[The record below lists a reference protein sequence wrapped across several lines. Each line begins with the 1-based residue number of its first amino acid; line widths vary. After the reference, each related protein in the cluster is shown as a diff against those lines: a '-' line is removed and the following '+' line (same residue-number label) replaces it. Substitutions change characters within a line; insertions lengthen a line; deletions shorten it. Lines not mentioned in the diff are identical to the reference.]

1 MGRSPSTIF
10 GVMGAVLP
18 VTVVGRPSINCGS
31 GVFPAATVAARQG
44 WTVDGPGPAGVETKR
59 GWWVK
64 KQLLGQSIS
73 YAEFT
78 G

>member
-1 MGRSPSTIF
+1 MWSPDGPT
-10 GVMGAVLP
+10 
-18 VTVVGRPSINCGS
+18 
-31 GVFPAATVAARQG
+31 ATVAARQG

-64 KQLLGQSIS
+64 KQLLGQWIS